1 MSCKAWNYKELGEIA
16 EITKLAGFE
25 FSKYI
30 KYTAEGDIIAI
41 RAMNVKNG
49 VLDLENV
56 QRIHKEVSD
65 KLIRS
70 KLFKGEIVLT
80 YTGSNFGQSAI
91 VEANDKYHLAP
102 NVAKVTV
109 NKENDSYFFYS
120 YFQSYTF
127 REQIRNY
134 GGGSSQPTIPMKTI
148 RKIIVPVPPID
159 EQRKIAN
166 VMLAINK
173 KIQLNNEMNKTL
185 EEIAQALFKRWFVD
199 FEFPNEEGEPYKSS
213 GGEMVESEL
222 GIIPKGWDVKL
233 LYDIAE
239 YINGTSFKA
248 KDYCDKGLPIIKIAE
263 LKNGITNSTN
273 FFQGEK
279 DNKFYL
285 KNRDILFSWSGNPD
299 TSIDVFIWYKG
310 EAILNQHIFKVVP
323 NDEFGYCYTYI
334 LLKSL
339 KSTFANIARNKQTTG
354 LGHVTVKDLKELKI
368 AVDSEKIKEFNLVL
382 QPIINN
388 IISNYSS
395 LEILT
400 ELRESLLPKLM
411 SGEIRVEDIEAN
423 L

>member
-1 MSCKAWNYKELGEIA
+1 MSCRYKCYTLQELVN
-16 EITKLAGFE
+16 
-25 FSKYI
+25 I
-30 KYTAEGDIIAI
+30 KYGKNQKKVQDNEKGKYPIYGTGGLMGYAKEFLYDKPSVLIGRKGSISKVKYVEHPFWTVDTLFYTEVNEKIVIPKYLYYRMSIIDLSNYNEG
-41 RAMNVKNG
+41 
-49 VLDLENV
+49 
-56 QRIHKEVSD
+56 
-65 KLIRS
+65 
-70 KLFKGEIVLT
+70 T
-80 YTGSNFGQSAI
+80 
-91 VEANDKYHLAP
+91 
-102 NVAKVTV
+102 
-109 NKENDSYFFYS
+109 
-120 YFQSYTF
+120 
-127 REQIRNY
+127 
-134 GGGSSQPTIPMKTI
+134 TIPSLRTDTLNRIEFKI
-148 RKIIVPVPPID
+148 PSIEEQKIIVS
-159 EQRKIAN
+159 
-166 VMLAINK
+166 MLDSLDK
-173 KIQLNNEMNKTL
+173 KIELNNEMNKTL
-185 EEIAQALFKRWFVD
+185 EEMAQALFKRWFVD
-199 FEFPNEEGEPYKSS
+199 FEFPNEDGELYKFS
-213 GGEMVESEL
+213 GGEMVESEV
-222 GIIPKGWDVKL
+222 GMIPKGWDVKP

-400 ELRESLLPKLM
+400 ELRDSLLPKLM